1 MNKKRIYIIL
11 IVCLVL
17 MLGTATN
24 FSLKLFRS
32 NTNKQFDQGYLY
44 IPTGSNL
51 DDVVA
56 IIKAQ
61 QILNNTESFKWV
73 ASKMNFKNIKPGKY
87 KITKGL
93 SNIELVR
100 LLRSGKQEPIKLTF
114 QNIRLKTDFA
124 GYIGKNFEIDSLAFL
139 NMLDSIDLVRQY
151 GFDEETI
158 FCMFI
163 PNTYEMYWNT
173 SKEKFFERMQKEYVK
188 FWHTERLAQA
198 KAIGLSPV
206 QVSILASI
214 VDQEALLNREMVR
227 IAGVYMNRLNRGIKL
242 EADPTVIFA
251 NGDFTV
257 KRVLYKLLQKDSPY
271 NTYKY
276 IGLPPGPICMPSV
289 AAIDAPLHFEKN
301 NYIKSLPKDIKDVP
315 MVVII
320 NNGSA
325 SAAEIVTG
333 ALKDHKRATI
343 LGTRSFGK
351 GSVQSILPMMNGS
364 AIKLTTARYF
374 TPNGIS
380 IQGKGIEPDII
391 VKDGTESL
399 AYREEDIPDS
409 LSNPQDKDKKDDECR

>member
-11 IVCLVL
+11 IFCLVL

-61 QILNNTESFKWV
+61 RILNNTESFKWV

-188 FWHTERLAQA
+188 FWHTERIAQA

-276 IGLPPGPICMPSV
+276 SGLPPGPICMPSV
-289 AAIDAPLHFEKN
+289 AAIDAVLHFEKH
-301 NYIKSLPKDIKDVP
+301 NYIYFCAKEDFSGLHNFASNVTEHQMNARKFQQALNNRGIK
-315 MVVII
+315 
-320 NNGSA
+320 
-325 SAAEIVTG
+325 
-333 ALKDHKRATI
+333 K
-343 LGTRSFGK
+343 
-351 GSVQSILPMMNGS
+351 
-364 AIKLTTARYF
+364 
-374 TPNGIS
+374 
-380 IQGKGIEPDII
+380 
-391 VKDGTESL
+391 
-399 AYREEDIPDS
+399 
-409 LSNPQDKDKKDDECR
+409 

>member
-87 KITKGL
+87 KIKKGL

-124 GYIGKNFEIDSLAFL
+124 GYIGKNFEIDSSAFL

-163 PNTYEMYWNT
+163 PNTYELYWNT

-289 AAIDAPLHFEKN
+289 AAIDAVLHFEKH
-301 NYIKSLPKDIKDVP
+301 NYIYFCAKEDFSGLHNFASNVTEHQMNARKFQQALNNRGIK
-315 MVVII
+315 
-320 NNGSA
+320 
-325 SAAEIVTG
+325 
-333 ALKDHKRATI
+333 K
-343 LGTRSFGK
+343 
-351 GSVQSILPMMNGS
+351 
-364 AIKLTTARYF
+364 
-374 TPNGIS
+374 
-380 IQGKGIEPDII
+380 
-391 VKDGTESL
+391 
-399 AYREEDIPDS
+399 
-409 LSNPQDKDKKDDECR
+409 

>member
-1 MNKKRIYIIL
+1 MKMNKKRIYIIL

-17 MLGTATN
+17 LLGTATN

-32 NTNKQFDQGYLY
+32 NTNKQFEQGYLY

-61 QILNNTESFKWV
+61 HILNNTESFKWV

-163 PNTYEMYWNT
+163 PNTYELYWNT

-188 FWHTERLAQA
+188 FWNTERLAQA

-214 VDQEALLNREMVR
+214 VDQEALLNREMIR

-289 AAIDAPLHFEKN
+289 AAIDAVLHFEKH
-301 NYIKSLPKDIKDVP
+301 NYIYFCAKEDFSGLHNFASNVTEHQMNARKFQQALNNRGIK
-315 MVVII
+315 
-320 NNGSA
+320 
-325 SAAEIVTG
+325 
-333 ALKDHKRATI
+333 K
-343 LGTRSFGK
+343 
-351 GSVQSILPMMNGS
+351 
-364 AIKLTTARYF
+364 
-374 TPNGIS
+374 
-380 IQGKGIEPDII
+380 
-391 VKDGTESL
+391 
-399 AYREEDIPDS
+399 
-409 LSNPQDKDKKDDECR
+409 

>member
-163 PNTYEMYWNT
+163 PNTYELYWNT

-289 AAIDAPLHFEKN
+289 AAIDAVLHFEKH
-301 NYIKSLPKDIKDVP
+301 NYIYFCAKEDFSGLHNFASNVTEHQMNARKFQQALNNRGIK
-315 MVVII
+315 
-320 NNGSA
+320 
-325 SAAEIVTG
+325 
-333 ALKDHKRATI
+333 K
-343 LGTRSFGK
+343 
-351 GSVQSILPMMNGS
+351 
-364 AIKLTTARYF
+364 
-374 TPNGIS
+374 
-380 IQGKGIEPDII
+380 
-391 VKDGTESL
+391 
-399 AYREEDIPDS
+399 
-409 LSNPQDKDKKDDECR
+409 

>member
-1 MNKKRIYIIL
+1 MKMNKKRIYIIL

-17 MLGTATN
+17 LLGTATN

-163 PNTYEMYWNT
+163 PNTYELYWNT

-188 FWHTERLAQA
+188 FWHTNRLAQA

-276 IGLPPGPICMPSV
+276 NGLPPGPICMPSV
-289 AAIDAPLHFEKN
+289 AAIDAVLHFEKH
-301 NYIKSLPKDIKDVP
+301 NYIYFCAKEDFSGLHNFASNVTEHQMNARKFQQALNNRGIK
-315 MVVII
+315 
-320 NNGSA
+320 
-325 SAAEIVTG
+325 
-333 ALKDHKRATI
+333 K
-343 LGTRSFGK
+343 
-351 GSVQSILPMMNGS
+351 
-364 AIKLTTARYF
+364 
-374 TPNGIS
+374 
-380 IQGKGIEPDII
+380 
-391 VKDGTESL
+391 
-399 AYREEDIPDS
+399 
-409 LSNPQDKDKKDDECR
+409 

>member
-1 MNKKRIYIIL
+1 
-11 IVCLVL
+11 

-61 QILNNTESFKWV
+61 RILNNTESFKWV

-188 FWHTERLAQA
+188 FWHTERIAQA

-214 VDQEALLNREMVR
+214 VDQEALLNREMIR

-276 IGLPPGPICMPSV
+276 SGLPPGPICMPSV
-289 AAIDAPLHFEKN
+289 AAIDAVLHFEKH
-301 NYIKSLPKDIKDVP
+301 NYIYFCAKEDFSGLHNFASNVTEHQMNARKFQQALNNRGIK
-315 MVVII
+315 
-320 NNGSA
+320 
-325 SAAEIVTG
+325 
-333 ALKDHKRATI
+333 K
-343 LGTRSFGK
+343 
-351 GSVQSILPMMNGS
+351 
-364 AIKLTTARYF
+364 
-374 TPNGIS
+374 
-380 IQGKGIEPDII
+380 
-391 VKDGTESL
+391 
-399 AYREEDIPDS
+399 
-409 LSNPQDKDKKDDECR
+409 

>member
-1 MNKKRIYIIL
+1 MNKKRIYQIL

-17 MLGTATN
+17 LLGTATN

-32 NTNKQFDQGYLY
+32 NTNNQFDQGYLY

-61 QILNNTESFKWV
+61 HILNNTESFKWV

-163 PNTYEMYWNT
+163 PNTYELYWNT

-188 FWHTERLAQA
+188 FWNTERLAQA

-276 IGLPPGPICMPSV
+276 SGLPPGPICMPSV
-289 AAIDAPLHFEKN
+289 AAIDAVLNFEKH
-301 NYIKSLPKDIKDVP
+301 NYIYFCAKEDFSGLHNFASNVTEHQMNARKFQQALNNRGIK
-315 MVVII
+315 
-320 NNGSA
+320 
-325 SAAEIVTG
+325 
-333 ALKDHKRATI
+333 K
-343 LGTRSFGK
+343 
-351 GSVQSILPMMNGS
+351 
-364 AIKLTTARYF
+364 
-374 TPNGIS
+374 
-380 IQGKGIEPDII
+380 
-391 VKDGTESL
+391 
-399 AYREEDIPDS
+399 
-409 LSNPQDKDKKDDECR
+409 

>member
-1 MNKKRIYIIL
+1 MKMNKKRIYIIL

-17 MLGTATN
+17 LLGTATN

-188 FWHTERLAQA
+188 FWHTERIAQA
-198 KAIGLSPV
+198 KTIGLSPV

-227 IAGVYMNRLNRGIKL
+227 IAGVYMNRLNRDIKL

-251 NGDFTV
+251 NGDFSV

-289 AAIDAPLHFEKN
+289 AAIDAVLHFEKH
-301 NYIKSLPKDIKDVP
+301 NYIYFCAKEDFSGLHNFASNVTEHQMNARKFQQALNNRGIK
-315 MVVII
+315 
-320 NNGSA
+320 
-325 SAAEIVTG
+325 
-333 ALKDHKRATI
+333 K
-343 LGTRSFGK
+343 
-351 GSVQSILPMMNGS
+351 
-364 AIKLTTARYF
+364 
-374 TPNGIS
+374 
-380 IQGKGIEPDII
+380 
-391 VKDGTESL
+391 
-399 AYREEDIPDS
+399 
-409 LSNPQDKDKKDDECR
+409 

>member
-1 MNKKRIYIIL
+1 MNKKRIYLIL

-17 MLGTATN
+17 LLGTATN

-73 ASKMNFKNIKPGKY
+73 AGKMNFKNVKPGKY

-163 PNTYEMYWNT
+163 PNTYELYWNT

-188 FWHTERLAQA
+188 FWNTERLAQA

-251 NGDFTV
+251 NGDFSV

-276 IGLPPGPICMPSV
+276 SGLPPGPICMPSV
-289 AAIDAPLHFEKN
+289 AAIDAVLHFEKH
-301 NYIKSLPKDIKDVP
+301 NYIYFCAKEDFSGLHNFASNVTEHEMNARKFQQALNNRGIK
-315 MVVII
+315 
-320 NNGSA
+320 
-325 SAAEIVTG
+325 
-333 ALKDHKRATI
+333 K
-343 LGTRSFGK
+343 
-351 GSVQSILPMMNGS
+351 
-364 AIKLTTARYF
+364 
-374 TPNGIS
+374 
-380 IQGKGIEPDII
+380 
-391 VKDGTESL
+391 
-399 AYREEDIPDS
+399 
-409 LSNPQDKDKKDDECR
+409 

>member
-276 IGLPPGPICMPSV
+276 SGLPPGPICMPSV
-289 AAIDAPLHFEKN
+289 AAIDAVLHFEKH
-301 NYIKSLPKDIKDVP
+301 NYIYFCAKEDFSGLHNFASNVTEHQMNARKFQQALNNRGIK
-315 MVVII
+315 
-320 NNGSA
+320 
-325 SAAEIVTG
+325 
-333 ALKDHKRATI
+333 K
-343 LGTRSFGK
+343 
-351 GSVQSILPMMNGS
+351 
-364 AIKLTTARYF
+364 
-374 TPNGIS
+374 
-380 IQGKGIEPDII
+380 
-391 VKDGTESL
+391 
-399 AYREEDIPDS
+399 
-409 LSNPQDKDKKDDECR
+409 

>member
-17 MLGTATN
+17 LLGTATN

-32 NTNKQFDQGYLY
+32 NTNKQFEQGYLY

-73 ASKMNFKNIKPGKY
+73 ANKMNFKNIKPGKY

-188 FWHTERLAQA
+188 FWHTERFAQA
-198 KAIGLSPV
+198 KSIGLSPV

-214 VDQEALLNREMVR
+214 VDQEALLNREMIR

-276 IGLPPGPICMPSV
+276 TGLPPGPICMPSV
-289 AAIDAPLHFEKN
+289 AAIDAVLHFEKH
-301 NYIKSLPKDIKDVP
+301 NYIYFCAKEDFSGLHNFASNVTEHQMNARKFQQALNNRGIK
-315 MVVII
+315 
-320 NNGSA
+320 
-325 SAAEIVTG
+325 
-333 ALKDHKRATI
+333 K
-343 LGTRSFGK
+343 
-351 GSVQSILPMMNGS
+351 
-364 AIKLTTARYF
+364 
-374 TPNGIS
+374 
-380 IQGKGIEPDII
+380 
-391 VKDGTESL
+391 
-399 AYREEDIPDS
+399 
-409 LSNPQDKDKKDDECR
+409 

>member
-139 NMLDSIDLVRQY
+139 NMLDSIDLVRKY

-188 FWHTERLAQA
+188 FWHTERIAQA

-276 IGLPPGPICMPSV
+276 NGLPPGPICMPSV
-289 AAIDAPLHFEKN
+289 AAIDAVLHFEKH
-301 NYIKSLPKDIKDVP
+301 NYIYFCAKEDFSGLHNFASNVTEHQMNARKFQQALNNRGIK
-315 MVVII
+315 
-320 NNGSA
+320 
-325 SAAEIVTG
+325 
-333 ALKDHKRATI
+333 K
-343 LGTRSFGK
+343 
-351 GSVQSILPMMNGS
+351 
-364 AIKLTTARYF
+364 
-374 TPNGIS
+374 
-380 IQGKGIEPDII
+380 
-391 VKDGTESL
+391 
-399 AYREEDIPDS
+399 
-409 LSNPQDKDKKDDECR
+409 

>member
-17 MLGTATN
+17 LLGTATN

-32 NTNKQFDQGYLY
+32 NTNKQFEQGYLY

-61 QILNNTESFKWV
+61 HILNNTESFKWV

-276 IGLPPGPICMPSV
+276 SGLPPGPICMPSV
-289 AAIDAPLHFEKN
+289 AAIDAVLHFEKH
-301 NYIKSLPKDIKDVP
+301 NYIYFCAKEDFSGLHNFASNVTEHQMNARKFQQALNNRGIK
-315 MVVII
+315 
-320 NNGSA
+320 
-325 SAAEIVTG
+325 
-333 ALKDHKRATI
+333 K
-343 LGTRSFGK
+343 
-351 GSVQSILPMMNGS
+351 
-364 AIKLTTARYF
+364 
-374 TPNGIS
+374 
-380 IQGKGIEPDII
+380 
-391 VKDGTESL
+391 
-399 AYREEDIPDS
+399 
-409 LSNPQDKDKKDDECR
+409 

>member
-188 FWHTERLAQA
+188 FWHTERIAQA
-198 KAIGLSPV
+198 KTIGLSPV

-276 IGLPPGPICMPSV
+276 SGLPPGPICMPSV
-289 AAIDAPLHFEKN
+289 AAIDAVLHFEKH
-301 NYIKSLPKDIKDVP
+301 NYIYFCAKEDFSGLHNFASNVTEHQMNARKFQQALNNRGIK
-315 MVVII
+315 
-320 NNGSA
+320 
-325 SAAEIVTG
+325 
-333 ALKDHKRATI
+333 K
-343 LGTRSFGK
+343 
-351 GSVQSILPMMNGS
+351 
-364 AIKLTTARYF
+364 
-374 TPNGIS
+374 
-380 IQGKGIEPDII
+380 
-391 VKDGTESL
+391 
-399 AYREEDIPDS
+399 
-409 LSNPQDKDKKDDECR
+409 

>member
-1 MNKKRIYIIL
+1 MKMNKKRIYIIL

-17 MLGTATN
+17 MLSTATN

-124 GYIGKNFEIDSLAFL
+124 GYIGKNFEIDSSAFL

-163 PNTYEMYWNT
+163 PNTYELYWNT

-289 AAIDAPLHFEKN
+289 AAIDAVLHFEKH
-301 NYIKSLPKDIKDVP
+301 NYIYFCAKEDFSGLHNFASNVTEHQMNARKFQQALNNRGIK
-315 MVVII
+315 
-320 NNGSA
+320 
-325 SAAEIVTG
+325 
-333 ALKDHKRATI
+333 K
-343 LGTRSFGK
+343 
-351 GSVQSILPMMNGS
+351 
-364 AIKLTTARYF
+364 
-374 TPNGIS
+374 
-380 IQGKGIEPDII
+380 
-391 VKDGTESL
+391 
-399 AYREEDIPDS
+399 
-409 LSNPQDKDKKDDECR
+409 

>member
-124 GYIGKNFEIDSLAFL
+124 GYIGKNFEIDSSAFL

-163 PNTYEMYWNT
+163 PNTYELYWNT
-173 SKEKFFERMQKEYVK
+173 SKEKFFDRMQKEYVK
-188 FWHTERLAQA
+188 FWNTERLAQA

-289 AAIDAPLHFEKN
+289 AAIDAVLHFEKH
-301 NYIKSLPKDIKDVP
+301 NYIYFCAKEDFSGLHNFASNVTEHQMNARKFQQALNNRGIK
-315 MVVII
+315 
-320 NNGSA
+320 
-325 SAAEIVTG
+325 
-333 ALKDHKRATI
+333 K
-343 LGTRSFGK
+343 
-351 GSVQSILPMMNGS
+351 
-364 AIKLTTARYF
+364 
-374 TPNGIS
+374 
-380 IQGKGIEPDII
+380 
-391 VKDGTESL
+391 
-399 AYREEDIPDS
+399 
-409 LSNPQDKDKKDDECR
+409 

>member
-17 MLGTATN
+17 LLGTATN

-61 QILNNTESFKWV
+61 HILNNTESFKWV

-206 QVSILASI
+206 QASILASI

-242 EADPTVIFA
+242 EADPTVIYA

-276 IGLPPGPICMPSV
+276 NGLPPGPICMPSV
-289 AAIDAPLHFEKN
+289 AAIDAVLHFEKH
-301 NYIKSLPKDIKDVP
+301 NYIYFCAKEDFSGLHNFASNVTEHQMNAKKFQQALNNRGIK
-315 MVVII
+315 
-320 NNGSA
+320 
-325 SAAEIVTG
+325 
-333 ALKDHKRATI
+333 K
-343 LGTRSFGK
+343 
-351 GSVQSILPMMNGS
+351 
-364 AIKLTTARYF
+364 
-374 TPNGIS
+374 
-380 IQGKGIEPDII
+380 
-391 VKDGTESL
+391 
-399 AYREEDIPDS
+399 
-409 LSNPQDKDKKDDECR
+409 

>member
-1 MNKKRIYIIL
+1 MKMNKKRIYIIL

-17 MLGTATN
+17 LLGTATN

-32 NTNKQFDQGYLY
+32 NTNKQFEQGYLY

-163 PNTYEMYWNT
+163 PNTYELYWNT
-173 SKEKFFERMQKEYVK
+173 SKEKFFERMQKEYIK
-188 FWHTERLAQA
+188 FWNIERLAQA

-227 IAGVYMNRLNRGIKL
+227 IAGVYMNRLNRDIKL

-289 AAIDAPLHFEKN
+289 AAIDAVLHFEKH
-301 NYIKSLPKDIKDVP
+301 NYI
-315 MVVII
+315 
-320 NNGSA
+320 
-325 SAAEIVTG
+325 
-333 ALKDHKRATI
+333 
-343 LGTRSFGK
+343 
-351 GSVQSILPMMNGS
+351 
-364 AIKLTTARYF
+364 YF
-374 TPNGIS
+374 C
-380 IQGKGIEPDII
+380 
-391 VKDGTESL
+391 
-399 AYREEDIPDS
+399 A
-409 LSNPQDKDKKDDECR
+409 KKDFSGLHNFASNVTEHQMNARKFQQALNNRGIKK

>member
-17 MLGTATN
+17 LLGTATN

-61 QILNNTESFKWV
+61 HILNNTESFKWV

-276 IGLPPGPICMPSV
+276 SGLPPGPICMPSV
-289 AAIDAPLHFEKN
+289 AAIDAVLHFEKH
-301 NYIKSLPKDIKDVP
+301 NYIYFCAKEDFSGLHNFASNVTEHQMNARKFQQALNNRGIK
-315 MVVII
+315 
-320 NNGSA
+320 
-325 SAAEIVTG
+325 
-333 ALKDHKRATI
+333 K
-343 LGTRSFGK
+343 
-351 GSVQSILPMMNGS
+351 
-364 AIKLTTARYF
+364 
-374 TPNGIS
+374 
-380 IQGKGIEPDII
+380 
-391 VKDGTESL
+391 
-399 AYREEDIPDS
+399 
-409 LSNPQDKDKKDDECR
+409 

>member
-1 MNKKRIYIIL
+1 MNKKRIYQIL

-17 MLGTATN
+17 LLGTATN

-32 NTNKQFDQGYLY
+32 NTNNQFDQGYLY

-61 QILNNTESFKWV
+61 HILNNTESFKWV
-73 ASKMNFKNIKPGKY
+73 ASKMNFKNVKPGKY

-163 PNTYEMYWNT
+163 PNTYELYWNT

-188 FWHTERLAQA
+188 FWNTERLAQA

-276 IGLPPGPICMPSV
+276 SGLPPGPICMPSV
-289 AAIDAPLHFEKN
+289 AAIDAVLNFEKH
-301 NYIKSLPKDIKDVP
+301 NYIYFCAKEDFSGLHNFASNVTEHQMNARKFQQALNNRGIK
-315 MVVII
+315 
-320 NNGSA
+320 
-325 SAAEIVTG
+325 
-333 ALKDHKRATI
+333 K
-343 LGTRSFGK
+343 
-351 GSVQSILPMMNGS
+351 
-364 AIKLTTARYF
+364 
-374 TPNGIS
+374 
-380 IQGKGIEPDII
+380 
-391 VKDGTESL
+391 
-399 AYREEDIPDS
+399 
-409 LSNPQDKDKKDDECR
+409 

>member
-32 NTNKQFDQGYLY
+32 NTNNQFDQGYLH

-61 QILNNTESFKWV
+61 HILNNTESFKWV

-188 FWHTERLAQA
+188 FWHTERIAQA

-276 IGLPPGPICMPSV
+276 SGLPPGPICMPSV
-289 AAIDAPLHFEKN
+289 AAIDAVLHFENHDYIYFCAKEDFSGLHNFASNVTEHEMNARKFQQALN
-301 NYIKSLPKDIKDVP
+301 NRGIKK
-315 MVVII
+315 
-320 NNGSA
+320 
-325 SAAEIVTG
+325 
-333 ALKDHKRATI
+333 
-343 LGTRSFGK
+343 
-351 GSVQSILPMMNGS
+351 
-364 AIKLTTARYF
+364 
-374 TPNGIS
+374 
-380 IQGKGIEPDII
+380 
-391 VKDGTESL
+391 
-399 AYREEDIPDS
+399 
-409 LSNPQDKDKKDDECR
+409 

>member
-1 MNKKRIYIIL
+1 MKMNKKRIYIIL

-17 MLGTATN
+17 LLGTATN

-32 NTNKQFDQGYLY
+32 NTNKQFEQGYLY

-61 QILNNTESFKWV
+61 HILNNTESFKWV

-163 PNTYEMYWNT
+163 PNTYELYWNT

-188 FWHTERLAQA
+188 FWNTERLAQA

-289 AAIDAPLHFEKN
+289 AAIDAVLHFEKH
-301 NYIKSLPKDIKDVP
+301 NYIYFCAKEDFSGLHNFASNVTEHQMNARKFQQALNNRGIK
-315 MVVII
+315 
-320 NNGSA
+320 
-325 SAAEIVTG
+325 
-333 ALKDHKRATI
+333 K
-343 LGTRSFGK
+343 
-351 GSVQSILPMMNGS
+351 
-364 AIKLTTARYF
+364 
-374 TPNGIS
+374 
-380 IQGKGIEPDII
+380 
-391 VKDGTESL
+391 
-399 AYREEDIPDS
+399 
-409 LSNPQDKDKKDDECR
+409 

>member
-17 MLGTATN
+17 MLSTATN

-124 GYIGKNFEIDSLAFL
+124 GYIGKNFEIDSSAFL

-163 PNTYEMYWNT
+163 PNTYELYWNT

-257 KRVLYKLLQKDSPY
+257 KRVLYNLLQKDSPY

-289 AAIDAPLHFEKN
+289 AAIDAVLHFEKH
-301 NYIKSLPKDIKDVP
+301 NYIYFCAKEDFSGLHNFASNVTEHQMNARKFQQALNNRGIK
-315 MVVII
+315 
-320 NNGSA
+320 
-325 SAAEIVTG
+325 
-333 ALKDHKRATI
+333 K
-343 LGTRSFGK
+343 
-351 GSVQSILPMMNGS
+351 
-364 AIKLTTARYF
+364 
-374 TPNGIS
+374 
-380 IQGKGIEPDII
+380 
-391 VKDGTESL
+391 
-399 AYREEDIPDS
+399 
-409 LSNPQDKDKKDDECR
+409 

>member
-17 MLGTATN
+17 MLCTATN

-32 NTNKQFDQGYLY
+32 NTNKQFEQGYLY
-44 IPTGSNL
+44 IPTVSNL
-51 DDVVA
+51 DDIVA

-73 ASKMNFKNIKPGKY
+73 ANKMNFKNIKPGKY

-163 PNTYEMYWNT
+163 PNTYELYWNT

-188 FWHTERLAQA
+188 FWNTERLAQA

-214 VDQEALLNREMVR
+214 VDQEALLNREMIR

-289 AAIDAPLHFEKN
+289 AAIDAVLHFEKH
-301 NYIKSLPKDIKDVP
+301 NYIYFCAKEDFSGLHNFASNVTEHQMNARKFQQALNNRGIK
-315 MVVII
+315 
-320 NNGSA
+320 
-325 SAAEIVTG
+325 
-333 ALKDHKRATI
+333 K
-343 LGTRSFGK
+343 
-351 GSVQSILPMMNGS
+351 
-364 AIKLTTARYF
+364 
-374 TPNGIS
+374 
-380 IQGKGIEPDII
+380 
-391 VKDGTESL
+391 
-399 AYREEDIPDS
+399 
-409 LSNPQDKDKKDDECR
+409 

>member
-56 IIKAQ
+56 IIKEQ

-124 GYIGKNFEIDSLAFL
+124 GYIGKNFEIDSSAFL

-163 PNTYEMYWNT
+163 PNTYELYWNT

-289 AAIDAPLHFEKN
+289 AAIDAVLHFEKH
-301 NYIKSLPKDIKDVP
+301 NYIYFCAKEDFSGLHNFASNVTEHQMNARKFQQALNNRGIK
-315 MVVII
+315 
-320 NNGSA
+320 
-325 SAAEIVTG
+325 
-333 ALKDHKRATI
+333 K
-343 LGTRSFGK
+343 
-351 GSVQSILPMMNGS
+351 
-364 AIKLTTARYF
+364 
-374 TPNGIS
+374 
-380 IQGKGIEPDII
+380 
-391 VKDGTESL
+391 
-399 AYREEDIPDS
+399 
-409 LSNPQDKDKKDDECR
+409 

>member
-188 FWHTERLAQA
+188 FWHTNRLAQA

-289 AAIDAPLHFEKN
+289 AAIDAVLHFEKH
-301 NYIKSLPKDIKDVP
+301 NYIYFCAKEDFSGLHNFASNVTEHQMNARKFQQALNNRGIK
-315 MVVII
+315 
-320 NNGSA
+320 
-325 SAAEIVTG
+325 
-333 ALKDHKRATI
+333 K
-343 LGTRSFGK
+343 
-351 GSVQSILPMMNGS
+351 
-364 AIKLTTARYF
+364 
-374 TPNGIS
+374 
-380 IQGKGIEPDII
+380 
-391 VKDGTESL
+391 
-399 AYREEDIPDS
+399 
-409 LSNPQDKDKKDDECR
+409 

>member
-1 MNKKRIYIIL
+1 MKKKRIYIIL

-188 FWHTERLAQA
+188 FWNNERLAQA
-198 KAIGLSPV
+198 KTIGLSPV

-214 VDQEALLNREMVR
+214 VDQEALLNREMIR

-276 IGLPPGPICMPSV
+276 SGLPPGPICMPSV
-289 AAIDAPLHFEKN
+289 AAIDAVLHFEKH
-301 NYIKSLPKDIKDVP
+301 NYIYFCAKEDFSGLHNFASNVTEHQMNARKFQQALNNRGIK
-315 MVVII
+315 
-320 NNGSA
+320 
-325 SAAEIVTG
+325 
-333 ALKDHKRATI
+333 K
-343 LGTRSFGK
+343 
-351 GSVQSILPMMNGS
+351 
-364 AIKLTTARYF
+364 
-374 TPNGIS
+374 
-380 IQGKGIEPDII
+380 
-391 VKDGTESL
+391 
-399 AYREEDIPDS
+399 
-409 LSNPQDKDKKDDECR
+409 

>member
-124 GYIGKNFEIDSLAFL
+124 GYIGKNFEIDSSAFL

-163 PNTYEMYWNT
+163 PNTYELYWNT

-206 QVSILASI
+206 QVSILAPI

-289 AAIDAPLHFEKN
+289 AAIDAVLHFEKH
-301 NYIKSLPKDIKDVP
+301 NYIYFCAKEDFSGLHNFASNVTEHQMNARKFQQALNNRGIK
-315 MVVII
+315 
-320 NNGSA
+320 
-325 SAAEIVTG
+325 
-333 ALKDHKRATI
+333 K
-343 LGTRSFGK
+343 
-351 GSVQSILPMMNGS
+351 
-364 AIKLTTARYF
+364 
-374 TPNGIS
+374 
-380 IQGKGIEPDII
+380 
-391 VKDGTESL
+391 
-399 AYREEDIPDS
+399 
-409 LSNPQDKDKKDDECR
+409 

>member
-17 MLGTATN
+17 LLGTATN

-124 GYIGKNFEIDSLAFL
+124 GYIGKNFEIDSSAFL

-163 PNTYEMYWNT
+163 PNTYELYWNT

-188 FWHTERLAQA
+188 FWNTERLAQA

-289 AAIDAPLHFEKN
+289 AAIDAVLHFEKH
-301 NYIKSLPKDIKDVP
+301 NYIYFCAKEDFSGLHNFASNVTEHQMNARKFQQALNNRGIK
-315 MVVII
+315 
-320 NNGSA
+320 
-325 SAAEIVTG
+325 
-333 ALKDHKRATI
+333 K
-343 LGTRSFGK
+343 
-351 GSVQSILPMMNGS
+351 
-364 AIKLTTARYF
+364 
-374 TPNGIS
+374 
-380 IQGKGIEPDII
+380 
-391 VKDGTESL
+391 
-399 AYREEDIPDS
+399 
-409 LSNPQDKDKKDDECR
+409 

>member
-1 MNKKRIYIIL
+1 MNKKRIYLIL

-17 MLGTATN
+17 LLGTATN

-73 ASKMNFKNIKPGKY
+73 AGKMNFKNVKPGKY

-163 PNTYEMYWNT
+163 PNTYELYWNT

-188 FWHTERLAQA
+188 FWNTERLAQA

-214 VDQEALLNREMVR
+214 VDQEALLNREMFR

-251 NGDFTV
+251 NGDFSV

-276 IGLPPGPICMPSV
+276 SGLPPGPICMPSV
-289 AAIDAPLHFEKN
+289 AAIDAVLHFEKH
-301 NYIKSLPKDIKDVP
+301 NYIYFCAKEDFSGLHNFASNVTEHEMNARKFQQALNNRGIK
-315 MVVII
+315 
-320 NNGSA
+320 
-325 SAAEIVTG
+325 
-333 ALKDHKRATI
+333 K
-343 LGTRSFGK
+343 
-351 GSVQSILPMMNGS
+351 
-364 AIKLTTARYF
+364 
-374 TPNGIS
+374 
-380 IQGKGIEPDII
+380 
-391 VKDGTESL
+391 
-399 AYREEDIPDS
+399 
-409 LSNPQDKDKKDDECR
+409 

>member
-17 MLGTATN
+17 LLGTATN

-276 IGLPPGPICMPSV
+276 SGLPPGPICMPSV
-289 AAIDAPLHFEKN
+289 AAIDAVLHFEKH
-301 NYIKSLPKDIKDVP
+301 NYIYFCAKEDFSGLHNFASNVTEHQMNARKFQQALNNRGIK
-315 MVVII
+315 
-320 NNGSA
+320 
-325 SAAEIVTG
+325 
-333 ALKDHKRATI
+333 K
-343 LGTRSFGK
+343 
-351 GSVQSILPMMNGS
+351 
-364 AIKLTTARYF
+364 
-374 TPNGIS
+374 
-380 IQGKGIEPDII
+380 
-391 VKDGTESL
+391 
-399 AYREEDIPDS
+399 
-409 LSNPQDKDKKDDECR
+409 

>member
-1 MNKKRIYIIL
+1 MKMNKKRIYIIL

-17 MLGTATN
+17 LLGTATN

-32 NTNKQFDQGYLY
+32 NTNKQFEQGYLY

-61 QILNNTESFKWV
+61 HILNNTESFKWV

-124 GYIGKNFEIDSLAFL
+124 GYIGKNFEIDSSAFL

-163 PNTYEMYWNT
+163 PNTYELYWNT

-188 FWHTERLAQA
+188 FWNTERLAQA

-214 VDQEALLNREMVR
+214 VDQEALLNREMIR

-289 AAIDAPLHFEKN
+289 AAIDAVLHFEKH
-301 NYIKSLPKDIKDVP
+301 NYIYFCAKEDFSGLHNFASNVTEHQMNARKFQQALNNRGIK
-315 MVVII
+315 
-320 NNGSA
+320 
-325 SAAEIVTG
+325 
-333 ALKDHKRATI
+333 K
-343 LGTRSFGK
+343 
-351 GSVQSILPMMNGS
+351 
-364 AIKLTTARYF
+364 
-374 TPNGIS
+374 
-380 IQGKGIEPDII
+380 
-391 VKDGTESL
+391 
-399 AYREEDIPDS
+399 
-409 LSNPQDKDKKDDECR
+409 

>member
-1 MNKKRIYIIL
+1 
-11 IVCLVL
+11 

-139 NMLDSIDLVRQY
+139 NMLDSIDLVRKY

-188 FWHTERLAQA
+188 FWHTERIAQA

-276 IGLPPGPICMPSV
+276 NGLPPGPICMPSV
-289 AAIDAPLHFEKN
+289 AAIDAVLHFEKH
-301 NYIKSLPKDIKDVP
+301 NYIYFCAKEDFSGLHNFASNVTEHQMNARKFQQALNNRGIK
-315 MVVII
+315 
-320 NNGSA
+320 
-325 SAAEIVTG
+325 
-333 ALKDHKRATI
+333 K
-343 LGTRSFGK
+343 
-351 GSVQSILPMMNGS
+351 
-364 AIKLTTARYF
+364 
-374 TPNGIS
+374 
-380 IQGKGIEPDII
+380 
-391 VKDGTESL
+391 
-399 AYREEDIPDS
+399 
-409 LSNPQDKDKKDDECR
+409 

>member
-1 MNKKRIYIIL
+1 MKMNKKRIYIIL

-17 MLGTATN
+17 LLGTATN

-32 NTNKQFDQGYLY
+32 NTNKQFEQGYLY

-163 PNTYEMYWNT
+163 PNTYELYWNT
-173 SKEKFFERMQKEYVK
+173 SKEKFFERMQKEYIK
-188 FWHTERLAQA
+188 FWNTERLAQA

-289 AAIDAPLHFEKN
+289 AAIDAVLHFEKH
-301 NYIKSLPKDIKDVP
+301 NYIYFCAKEDFSGLHNFASNVTEHQMNARKFQQALNNRGIK
-315 MVVII
+315 
-320 NNGSA
+320 
-325 SAAEIVTG
+325 
-333 ALKDHKRATI
+333 K
-343 LGTRSFGK
+343 
-351 GSVQSILPMMNGS
+351 
-364 AIKLTTARYF
+364 
-374 TPNGIS
+374 
-380 IQGKGIEPDII
+380 
-391 VKDGTESL
+391 
-399 AYREEDIPDS
+399 
-409 LSNPQDKDKKDDECR
+409 

>member
-124 GYIGKNFEIDSLAFL
+124 GYIGKNFEIDSSAFL
-139 NMLDSIDLVRQY
+139 SMLDSIDLVRQY

-163 PNTYEMYWNT
+163 PNTYELYWNT

-206 QVSILASI
+206 QVSILAPI

-289 AAIDAPLHFEKN
+289 AAIDAVLHFEKH
-301 NYIKSLPKDIKDVP
+301 NYIYFCAKEDFSGLHNFASNVTEHQMNARKFQQALNNRGIK
-315 MVVII
+315 
-320 NNGSA
+320 
-325 SAAEIVTG
+325 
-333 ALKDHKRATI
+333 K
-343 LGTRSFGK
+343 
-351 GSVQSILPMMNGS
+351 
-364 AIKLTTARYF
+364 
-374 TPNGIS
+374 
-380 IQGKGIEPDII
+380 
-391 VKDGTESL
+391 
-399 AYREEDIPDS
+399 
-409 LSNPQDKDKKDDECR
+409 

>member
-1 MNKKRIYIIL
+1 
-11 IVCLVL
+11 

-32 NTNKQFDQGYLY
+32 NTNKQFEQGYLY

-61 QILNNTESFKWV
+61 HILNNTESFKWV

-188 FWHTERLAQA
+188 FWHTERIAQA

-214 VDQEALLNREMVR
+214 VDQEALLNREMIR

-276 IGLPPGPICMPSV
+276 SGLPPGPICMPSV
-289 AAIDAPLHFEKN
+289 AAIDAVLHFEKH
-301 NYIKSLPKDIKDVP
+301 NYIYFCAKEDFSGLHNFASNVTEHQMNARKFQQALNNRGIK
-315 MVVII
+315 
-320 NNGSA
+320 
-325 SAAEIVTG
+325 
-333 ALKDHKRATI
+333 K
-343 LGTRSFGK
+343 
-351 GSVQSILPMMNGS
+351 
-364 AIKLTTARYF
+364 
-374 TPNGIS
+374 
-380 IQGKGIEPDII
+380 
-391 VKDGTESL
+391 
-399 AYREEDIPDS
+399 
-409 LSNPQDKDKKDDECR
+409 

>member
-61 QILNNTESFKWV
+61 RILNNTESFKWV

-188 FWHTERLAQA
+188 FWHTERIAQA

-214 VDQEALLNREMVR
+214 VDQEALLNREMIR

-276 IGLPPGPICMPSV
+276 SGLPPGPICMPSV
-289 AAIDAPLHFEKN
+289 AAIDAVLHFEKH
-301 NYIKSLPKDIKDVP
+301 NYIYFCAKEDFSGLHNFASNVTEHQMNARKFQQALNNRGIK
-315 MVVII
+315 
-320 NNGSA
+320 
-325 SAAEIVTG
+325 
-333 ALKDHKRATI
+333 K
-343 LGTRSFGK
+343 
-351 GSVQSILPMMNGS
+351 
-364 AIKLTTARYF
+364 
-374 TPNGIS
+374 
-380 IQGKGIEPDII
+380 
-391 VKDGTESL
+391 
-399 AYREEDIPDS
+399 
-409 LSNPQDKDKKDDECR
+409 

>member
-17 MLGTATN
+17 LLGTATN

-61 QILNNTESFKWV
+61 NILNNTESFKWV

-124 GYIGKNFEIDSLAFL
+124 GYIGKNFEIDSSAFL

-163 PNTYEMYWNT
+163 PNTYELYWNT

-188 FWHTERLAQA
+188 FWNTERLAQA

-289 AAIDAPLHFEKN
+289 AAIDAVLHFEKH
-301 NYIKSLPKDIKDVP
+301 NYIYFCAKEDFSGLHNFASNVTEHQMNARKFQQALNNRGIK
-315 MVVII
+315 
-320 NNGSA
+320 
-325 SAAEIVTG
+325 
-333 ALKDHKRATI
+333 K
-343 LGTRSFGK
+343 
-351 GSVQSILPMMNGS
+351 
-364 AIKLTTARYF
+364 
-374 TPNGIS
+374 
-380 IQGKGIEPDII
+380 
-391 VKDGTESL
+391 
-399 AYREEDIPDS
+399 
-409 LSNPQDKDKKDDECR
+409 